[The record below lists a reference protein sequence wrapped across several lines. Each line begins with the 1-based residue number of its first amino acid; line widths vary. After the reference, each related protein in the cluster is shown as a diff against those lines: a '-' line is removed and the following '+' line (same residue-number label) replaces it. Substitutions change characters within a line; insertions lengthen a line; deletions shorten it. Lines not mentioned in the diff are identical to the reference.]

1 VSSENAIS
9 LREYSRSRSCTLRAV
24 QKAAADGRMAEAVVR
39 DEAGRLVGI
48 LPTLADVLWA
58 QNTDPVQALK
68 VGKVYHQVVDC
79 LSPLGAAIDGP
90 EVRPM
95 GAGGVLVDAPAS
107 GAAGVLVD
115 APASGAAGV
124 LVDAPASGAAGGSAQ
139 DLEVGAD
146 LGGEDEPD
154 PPEDIERE
162 PSYQEQ
168 RAKRE
173 SYQAALTRLDLLER
187 MGRLTSTE
195 GVEKAAGA
203 AARMVKEALL
213 VIPDRVA
220 ALVAAE
226 TDPARVH
233 AILTNE
239 IRQALSGLAD
249 RSSANAADRAG

>member
-1 VSSENAIS
+1 MSSENAIS

-24 QKAAADGRMAEAVVR
+24 QKAAADGRIAEAVVR

-95 GAGGVLVDAPAS
+95 GA
-107 GAAGVLVD
+107 
-115 APASGAAGV
+115 AGV

-154 PPEDIERE
+154 PPEDVERE